1 MVFNIF
7 NMLMSI
13 LFLKTCYFDAFFIE
27 KYFFLNTLHRII
39 KHIPSGRLLNMKD

>member
-1 MVFNIF
+1 MVFNVF

-27 KYFFLNTLHRII
+27 KYFFLNTLRHYQT
-39 KHIPSGRLLNMKD
+39 HT